1 MQLFTTRHGT
11 RCAGIVA
18 AVANNS
24 ICSIG
29 IAYNAKVGGQLTL
42 YLNYKVKK
50 ISKECPIKA
59 CEC

>member
-29 IAYNAKVGGQLTL
+29 IAYNAKVGGQLTP
-42 YLNYKVKK
+42 YLN
-50 ISKECPIKA
+50 
-59 CEC
+59 